1 MSNIKVIDEPC
12 GKGYNLEKV
21 KGYEYLIDNSGDTK
35 AVQRSTGE
43 VVEAVWMLVPIGS
56 KVYTP
61 ESLDSRN
68 EYLQQQ
74 KNNDLRKASNK
85 ELGKFFFVYHNEDFR
100 DLSPQTVTRLIYL
113 NTYIDFDSN
122 KLMLTKHTPMMRKD
136 LANVLGVSK
145 AAVTKFWSEVCPKYI
160 TEQDDGLI
168 FTNTEIFIKRKL
180 NHNGGY
186 IPYEKFYING
196 IRTLYKATDVSNHKH
211 LGYIFKML
219 PYINLEYN
227 VLCKNPLEQNLEN
240 IEFMSLAEF
249 CNAIDYDVSQLSR
262 LLKIYKSLTF
272 EVKTKQERFCAF
284 VYDGLDKGSA
294 RIFINP
300 HILYN
305 GSGYSQVKVLGKF
318 CTE

>member
-1 MSNIKVIDEPC
+1 MSNINVIDEPC

-43 VVEAVWMLVPIGS
+43 VVEAVWMLVPVGS
-56 KVYTP
+56 RVYTP
-61 ESLDSRN
+61 ES
-68 EYLQQQ
+68 
-74 KNNDLRKASNK
+74 
-85 ELGKFFFVYHNEDFR
+85 
-100 DLSPQTVTRLIYL
+100 
-113 NTYIDFDSN
+113 
-122 KLMLTKHTPMMRKD
+122 
-136 LANVLGVSK
+136 
-145 AAVTKFWSEVCPKYI
+145 
-160 TEQDDGLI
+160 
-168 FTNTEIFIKRKL
+168 
-180 NHNGGY
+180 
-186 IPYEKFYING
+186 
-196 IRTLYKATDVSNHKH
+196 

-249 CNAIDYDVSQLSR
+249 CHAIDYDISQLSR

-284 VYDGLDKGSA
+284 VYDGLDRGSA

-305 GSGYSQVKVLGKF
+305 GSSYSQVKVLGKF